1 MDLPSSPR
9 GSDVGFPHSAMQE
22 ENRHRRILEVLEKQ
36 GTATV
41 AELSGL
47 LRTTDPSIAR
57 DLAFLEGRGRLQ
69 RVRGGA
75 VRIDRAMELA
85 FGQRSRRSL
94 TEKRR
99 IAKRAVEE
107 FVTEGATLII
117 EGSTTC
123 AELLPFLRTSWLTL
137 HSNNLP
143 VLSRV
148 YAAHRHIT
156 VHSCGGMVSQ
166 ISGNCVGREAVAY
179 FGRIQADVFFMS
191 ATGMELPTG
200 RLTDPNPIETEV
212 TRAMA
217 AAAEKVV
224 LLLDATK
231 LNSASVADIMPV
243 REVHCIITDS
253 RATARQRS
261 QLRKLGPRLIVV

>member
-1 MDLPSSPR
+1 
-9 GSDVGFPHSAMQE
+9 MQE
-22 ENRHRRILEVLEKQ
+22 ANRHRRILEVLEER
-36 GTATV
+36 GSVTV
-41 AELSGL
+41 ADLGALLHTTPAKIGL
-47 LRTTDPSIAR
+47 
-57 DLAFLEGRGRLQ
+57 DLAFLEERGRLQ

-85 FGQRSRRSL
+85 FGQRSRRFL

-107 FVTEGATLII
+107 FVTEGATLLI

-156 VHSCGGMVSQ
+156 VYSCGGMVSQ
-166 ISGNCVGREAVAY
+166 ISGNCVGQEAIAY
-179 FGRIQADVFFMS
+179 FGRMQADVFFMS
-191 ATGMELPTG
+191 ATGMELPSG

-224 LLLDATK
+224 LLLDASK
-231 LNSASVADIMPV
+231 LNVASVAEILPV
-243 REVHCIITDS
+243 SEVTCIITDS
-253 RATARQRS
+253 RATERQRR